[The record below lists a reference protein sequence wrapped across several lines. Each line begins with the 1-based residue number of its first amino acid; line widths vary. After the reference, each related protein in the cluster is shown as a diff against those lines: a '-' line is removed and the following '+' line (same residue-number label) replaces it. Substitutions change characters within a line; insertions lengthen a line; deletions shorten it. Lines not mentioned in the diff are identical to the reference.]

1 MFNQASKLL
10 WTCWHLAQL
19 SCIII
24 RPSPAAIRTASLP
37 TPSRHMPATAPS
49 STQAPAAAFPALLR
63 AAWTLLLVGLTGCA
77 SLVPPA
83 ADVPGQPRPQLHTL
97 YIDEQGQLLDPQTR
111 ARIAPAATAP
121 STALQAEEG
130 AYVQAIIDHFQA
142 LRKDRPDLELTLHLH
157 GGLNTFSSATSRS
170 QRFAA
175 DMLAE
180 GQYPVFIGWNSGPFT
195 NYFDH
200 LFRIRKGERRP
211 VLAPLTA
218 PLVLAE
224 DLARS
229 VVRIPTA
236 LYKEVRDPLAVSLLV
251 TTEEEEDYNERRV
264 KLEAAG
270 LRVWSEPPF
279 RGVGSS
285 YWSAPNP
292 LKLIT
297 APLVDGLGSGAWDS
311 MLRRT
316 DLVLSKTSAFEDA
329 APPEGDA
336 YADTA
341 ATTFLKRWTQ
351 DLSHRDVKVN
361 LIGHSMGAIVV
372 NNILARHPQLRVDNL
387 VYMGGAARIK
397 DVEAIVVP
405 WLASPAH
412 AGARFYNL
420 SLDPY
425 NEMAERTAGDFLPR
439 GSLLNWIDGIFGEVN
454 SFKDRTVGGWWNIT
468 RTAADVF
475 RLQPIGPIGPTGSG
489 RVVLKRFAIGEG
501 QGPQRHG
508 EFGDHCFWQRRFW
521 DSAAPAARHP
531 TCLLQKRQN

>member
-1 MFNQASKLL
+1 
-10 WTCWHLAQL
+10 
-19 SCIII
+19 
-24 RPSPAAIRTASLP
+24 
-37 TPSRHMPATAPS
+37 MPATARFDA
-49 STQAPAAAFPALLR
+49 QVCAAARPALLR
-63 AAWTLLLVGLTGCA
+63 AALTLLLVGLTGCA
-77 SLVPPA
+77 SGPRPA
-83 ADVPGQPRPQLHTL
+83 ADAPGQPIPQLHTL
-97 YIDEQGQLLDPQTR
+97 YIDEQGRLLDPQTR
-111 ARIAPAATAP
+111 ARIAPAAAAAAAPRTAP
-121 STALQAEEG
+121 QADEA
-130 AYVQAIIDHFQA
+130 AYVQAILDHFQA
-142 LRKDRPDLELTLHLH
+142 RRIARPDLELTLHVH
-157 GGLNTFSSATSRS
+157 GGLNTFSNTADRA
-170 QRFAA
+170 QRFAQ
-175 DMLAE
+175 DMLDE
-180 GQYPVFIGWNSGPFT
+180 GQYPVFIGWNSGPFST
-195 NYFDH
+195 YFDH

-218 PLVLAE
+218 PLILAE

-236 LYKEVRDPLAVSLLV
+236 LYKEVRDAMAVAIWV
-251 TTEEEEDYNERRV
+251 KTEEEEDYDVRRG

-270 LRVWSEPPF
+270 FQVVSEKPHN
-279 RGVGSS
+279 GVGWT

-292 LKLIT
+292 FKLIT

-341 ATTFLKRWTQ
+341 ATTFLKRWAE
-351 DLSHRDVKVN
+351 DPAHRDVKVN

-397 DVEAIVVP
+397 DVESVVVP

-425 NEMAERTAGDFLPR
+425 NEMAERTAWDFLPR

-454 SFKDRTVGGWWNIT
+454 SFKDRTVGGWWNIS
-468 RTAADVF
+468 RSAADVF
-475 RLQPIGPIGPTGSG
+475 RLPPNEPRLAE
-489 RVVLKRFAIGEG
+489 RVVLKRFAIGAG

-531 TCLLQKRQN
+531 DCLLQQRQP